1 MLYLDHAATTVVRPE
16 AHDATAALASDG
28 YGNPS
33 GLHAVSRRAK
43 NAVEAARERAA
54 ELLGASHPL
63 EIVFTGGGTEADNL
77 AVAGRALA
85 SGRRGGVVTTA
96 TEHDAV
102 LQTAS
107 FLAGLGCPVAIVPVD
122 GVGRI
127 DAGAVAA
134 AVDADTAVVS
144 VMTANNETGVLHP
157 VRTVVDAVRDTVQ
170 GVPFHTD
177 AVQAFIA
184 EPVTVDGLGADLI
197 SLAAHKFGG
206 PKGVGLLYVR
216 NGIELEPVLHGG
228 GQELGRRSGTL
239 NVAGIVGMVAAM
251 EATVADRDGF
261 RTRVSAAR
269 DGFEAQ
275 LRTHISD
282 LGVNAPIDARL
293 PQHSHVRIPGV
304 EAETL
309 LIRLDQ
315 EGIAAAAGSACHSG
329 AIDISH
335 VLGAM
340 GMTPEHASECVR
352 FSFGWVTEP
361 DDGPFAADI
370 VGKIV
375 EELR

>member
-1 MLYLDHAATTVVRPE
+1 MAG
-16 AHDATAALASDG
+16 LADDG

-33 GLHAVSRRAK
+33 GLHGVSQRAK
-43 NAVEAARERAA
+43 NALEAARERAG
-54 ELLGASHPL
+54 ELIGAAHPL

-77 AVAGRALA
+77 AVAGTALA
-85 SGRRGGVVTTA
+85 GGRRGGVVTVA

-102 LQTAS
+102 LATAR

-122 GVGRI
+122 GLGRVDPAAI
-127 DAGAVAA
+127 AA
-134 AVDADTAVVS
+134 AVTPETAVVS
-144 VMTANNETGVLHP
+144 VMTANNETGVLQP
-157 VRTVVDAVRDTVQ
+157 VSAVADAIAESAPQ
-170 GVPFHTD
+170 VPVHTD

-184 EPVTVDGLGADLI
+184 EPITVDRLGASLI

-206 PKGVGLLYVR
+206 PKGVGMLYVR

-228 GQELGRRSGTL
+228 GQELGRRSGTH

-251 EATVADRDGF
+251 EATVADRDGY
-261 RTRVSAAR
+261 RRRVGAAR
-269 DGFEAQ
+269 DGFETR
-275 LRTHISD
+275 LRTQVPD
-282 LGVNAPIDARL
+282 VVVNAPPELRL

-304 EAETL
+304 GAETL

-329 AIDISH
+329 AIDASH
-335 VLGAM
+335 VLAAM
-340 GMTPEHASECVR
+340 GMSQEHAAECVR

-361 DDGPFAADI
+361 GDGPFAADI

-375 EELR
+375 DELR